1 MELSEVERK
10 IIECFKNNEPRDL
23 SISEVARSVGINR
36 ITASKYI
43 EVLCA
48 RGILVPTRSVGRARM
63 FKIASEYEKAK
74 ASAELKEEK
83 PKVKVEF
90 IKSYL
95 QYRVGQIVELE
106 EEDARKFVKS
116 GFARELRCNLE

>member
-1 MELSEVERK
+1 LQLSDIERR
-10 IIECFKNNEPRDL
+10 ILEFFKSNEPRDL

-36 ITASKYI
+36 ITATKYI

-63 FKIASEYEKAK
+63 FKIAPEYEKAK
-74 ASAELKEEK
+74 ASAVLEEGK

-106 EEDARKFVKS
+106 EEDARKFIKS
-116 GFARELRCNLE
+116 GFAREVKCNLE

>member
-1 MELSEVERK
+1 MQLSDIERR
-10 IIECFKNNEPRDL
+10 ILEFFKSNEPRDL

-36 ITASKYI
+36 ITATKYI

-63 FKIASEYEKAK
+63 FKIAPEYEKAK
-74 ASAELKEEK
+74 ASAVLEEGK

-106 EEDARKFVKS
+106 EEDARKFIKS
-116 GFARELRCNLE
+116 GFAREVKCNLE